1 MTYNLIKALH
11 IPLTDSIARCLY
23 TSITFDT
30 QLYRFIRNSSNS
42 HLIAAELL
50 NYNIN
55 PEEVHRHLVGHHTIN
70 KISFLSKVLGS
81 IEYYHHGQLAILNFT
96 KKDME
101 AHRLDSD
108 ESRDIIDMIMNI
120 ETIEAAAILREDRSN
135 EYKVSL
141 RSKGVVELLALA
153 ESLGGGGHRYA
164 AGSYVKDHYENIRN
178 KIVNELTLQLKKN
191 FK

>member
-1 MTYNLIKALH
+1 
-11 IPLTDSIARCLY
+11 
-23 TSITFDT
+23 ITFDT
-30 QLYRFIRNSSNS
+30 QLYRFIRNSPNS

-50 NYNIN
+50 NYKIN
-55 PEEVHRHLVGHHTIN
+55 PEEIHRHLLGHHTIN

-96 KKDME
+96 KKDMD

-120 ETIEAAAILREDRSN
+120 ETIEAAAILREDRQN
-135 EYKVSL
+135 EYKISL
-141 RSKGVVELLALA
+141 RSKGVVELLELA
-153 ESLGGGGHRYA
+153 EKLGGGGHRFA
-164 AGSYVKDHYENIRN
+164 AGAYVKEAYEPLRS
-178 KIVNELTLQLKKN
+178 KIVTDLIFQLKKN